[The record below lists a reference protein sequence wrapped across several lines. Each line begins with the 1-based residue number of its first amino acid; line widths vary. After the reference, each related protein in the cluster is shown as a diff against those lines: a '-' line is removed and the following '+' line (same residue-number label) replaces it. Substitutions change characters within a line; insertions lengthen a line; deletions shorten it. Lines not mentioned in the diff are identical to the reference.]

1 MLQYLRA
8 HHELAP
14 RGRLLSEQIG
24 EVQRERFG
32 LARLLR
38 QLRQRHAAKLAVLCL
53 EAKIAR
59 EHGAHLRGVDAQVDP
74 PGAELQ
80 RLHLSPQ
87 RNQARRRH
95 LGNSGKSG
103 VDHRRKFTDVRDPV
117 GAVCRQRVGGGD
129 QQVRVRQV
137 SAKALRVRL
146 GLLRGA
152 LQAFGK
158 CGEGGRRLYACED
171 VLQCGAVARELHGF
185 LPKPQMDRAK
195 PGNVRTPIKVIAD
208 PAGNRRQGRAQI
220 LPRAGKSLA
229 GNLNHLRGVG
239 RLRLGGVMQRVLRFA
254 VLRLQSNRLV
264 PGPPVGLDEFLQRGL
279 VAGRGLRD
287 ISRHRRAQVLREG
300 EGRVGGEDDAA
311 AGCLDGR
318 AVGVEA
324 FCRE

>member
-1 MLQYLRA
+1 M
-8 HHELAP
+8 
-14 RGRLLSEQIG
+14 
-24 EVQRERFG
+24 
-32 LARLLR
+32 
-38 QLRQRHAAKLAVLCL
+38 
-53 EAKIAR
+53 
-59 EHGAHLRGVDAQVDP
+59 
-74 PGAELQ
+74 
-80 RLHLSPQ
+80 
-87 RNQARRRH
+87 
-95 LGNSGKSG
+95 
-103 VDHRRKFTDVRDPV
+103 
-117 GAVCRQRVGGGD
+117 
-129 QQVRVRQV
+129 
-137 SAKALRVRL
+137 RL

-152 LQAFGK
+152 FQAFRQR
-158 CGEGGRRLYACED
+158 GEGGRRFHSRKD
-171 VLQCGAVARELHGF
+171 VLQRGAVARELHGF

-208 PAGNRRQGRAQI
+208 PAGNRRQGRAQVQ
-220 LPRAGKSLA
+220 PRAGKGFA
-229 GNLNHLRGVG
+229 GDLYHLRSIR

-254 VLRLQSNRLV
+254 VLRLQRNRLV